1 MLKNIICNYDVS
13 YNFLNLDIQGVELK
27 ALKGMSDYLSSVQY
41 IYTEVNS
48 DYVYKDCAIVDE
60 IDEYLKPFGFQRV
73 ETIWQGECRW
83 GDAFY
88 VNSLLV

>member
-1 MLKNIICNYDVS
+1 MLKDIVCNYEID

-27 ALKGMSDYLSSVQY
+27 ALKGMEEYLNKVDY

-48 DYVYKDCAIVDE
+48 DYVYEKCAIIGEV
-60 IDEYLKPFGFQRV
+60 DEYLLKFGLHRV
-73 ETIWQGECRW
+73 ETKWCGDCRW

-88 VNSLLV
+88 IRK